1 MGISSRDYYREPSR
15 PSTDFREWEFWKKLI
30 ALNAVVFIL
39 QIFLTRP
46 SKLEDF
52 DLQNRNDAEQ
62 RQVDRRE
69 ASERS
74 RDRDTDLANR
84 DSADRDLADRDSVD
98 RDSVNREKLEDEQQL
113 RELQYAMDVM
123 PRRSLVDDWF
133 ALDPTKVAQGQI
145 WRLVTAGFCHDRNSI
160 WHILINM
167 IFLWLFGRRLEDRYG
182 HDEFALFYFAS
193 LIFSSFAFV
202 GIAWY
207 TDSRVPAIGA
217 SGAVWGVVAL
227 YALLYPYETICIYF
241 IPVQIRI
248 LAAIYFLADL
258 HPLLLSI
265 NGEGSFGYGVAHAA
279 HVGGAI
285 FGFLYWY
292 RSMELL
298 PLLGREPKRRFFHPG
313 RRKASDSEPRILK
326 MQPRNRTFVSEDEA
340 LIEQQMDSVLQ
351 RISQE
356 GEEALSAEE
365 REVLE
370 KAKEII
376 RRKRASL

>member
-84 DSADRDLADRDSVD
+84 DSADRDSVD
-98 RDSVNREKLEDEQQL
+98 REKLEDEQQL

-265 NGEGSFGYGVAHAA
+265 NGEGSFDYGVAHAA

-313 RRKASDSEPRILK
+313 RRKASESEPRILK